1 MALDVMA
8 LPWEVAE
15 KRLQEA
21 KISYETEISRPTR
34 DFFPVDEHRLYVVR
48 QCLQADGKLLL
59 TLAAKQLPVKEV

>member
-15 KRLQEA
+15 KQLREA
-21 KISYETEISRPTR
+21 NISYRIEISRPTR

-48 QCLQADGKLLL
+48 QCQESDGKLLL

>member
-8 LPWEVAE
+8 LPWKAA
-15 KRLQEA
+15 EA
-21 KISYETEISRPTR
+21 KLREANISYTTEIARPTR

>member
-48 QCLQADGKLLL
+48 QCLQADG
-59 TLAAKQLPVKEV
+59 